1 MKREEIENL
10 VAPVIADLG
19 LECLGIEFVP
29 SGGNALL
36 RIYIDVDGR
45 LVTIEDCEAA
55 SREVSATLDVNDPIG
70 TRYTLEVSSPGIER
84 PLFKPAHYQ
93 RFVGS
98 EIKLETH
105 LPVSGRRRWRAKLA
119 AADDTGIVLLQDG
132 VEFRMS
138 YTDVLRARLVDET
151 LALPPA
157 KPGKSGK
164 PGKPGHGKAAPKG
177 AGKAKTK

>member
-19 LECLGIEFVP
+19 LECLGVEFAP
-29 SGGNALL
+29 SGGSALL

-45 LVTIEDCEAA
+45 PVTIEDCEAA

-105 LPVSGRRRWRAKLA
+105 LPVAGRRRWRATLT
-119 AADDTGIVLLQDG
+119 AADASGIVLRQDG
-132 VEFRMS
+132 AEVRLA
-138 YTDVLRARLVDET
+138 YADILRARLIDES
-151 LALPPA
+151 LAQPA
-157 KPGKSGK
+157 PKPGK
-164 PGKPGHGKAAPKG
+164 PGKPGPGKVAPKS
-177 AGKAKTK
+177 AGKAKKK

>member
-10 VAPVIADLG
+10 LAPVIADLG

-29 SGGNALL
+29 SGGSALL

-45 LVTIEDCEAA
+45 PVTIEDCEAA

-105 LPVSGRRRWRAKLA
+105 LPVAGRRRWRATLVG
-119 AADDTGIVLLQDG
+119 ADDAGIVLSQDG
-132 VEFRMS
+132 AEARLS
-138 YTDVLRARLVDET
+138 YADILRARLIDDTVG
-151 LALPPA
+151 LPAA
-157 KPGKSGK
+157 KPGKGKAPAKGK
-164 PGKPGHGKAAPKG
+164 PPAKGKAP
-177 AGKAKTK
+177 GKAKNK